1 MFERFTE
8 RARQVVVL
16 AQEEARTLKHNYIGT
31 EHILLGLLREEEGLA
46 ARVLESLD
54 ITVERVRAQV
64 VRIVGSG
71 EEVTSGQI
79 PFTPRAKKVLELALR
94 EALSLGHNYI
104 GTEHILLGLVRE
116 NEGVAAR
123 ILLDFDAD
131 SEKIRNEVIRMLS
144 GPGGR
149 RQGAG
154 AGAGAGS
161 GGQGP
166 AEGKKSSKLLD
177 QFGRNLTKLAAE
189 GKLDPCVGR
198 ETEIERI
205 MQILS
210 RRTKNNPVL
219 IGEPGVGKTAVV
231 EGLAQRI
238 TAADVPELLKNK
250 QIYTLDLAA
259 LVAGSKYRG
268 EFEERLKK
276 VMKEITQRG
285 DIILFIDELHNLV
298 GAGAAE
304 GAIDAASILKPALA
318 RGELQTIGATTLDE
332 YRKYLE
338 RDSALERRFQ
348 QIRVEEPTIDQT
360 VEILKGLRDRY
371 EQHHK
376 VQITDEAL
384 RAAGE
389 LASRYISD
397 RFLPD
402 KAIDLI
408 DEAASR
414 MRIKS
419 MTSPPANK
427 ELEGEVESTRRDK
440 EAAIE
445 AQEFEKAAALRD
457 QERKLTNKKREL
469 EEEWEAGE
477 SGERPSI
484 GEEEIADIVSMW
496 TGIPVFKLTEAE
508 TQKLMR
514 MEDELHKR
522 VIGQHPAIEVISKA
536 IRRSRAGLKDPK
548 RPTGSFIF
556 LGPSGVGK
564 TELAR
569 TLAEFLF
576 GDDDAMIRIDMSEYM
591 EKHAVSRLVGSPP
604 GYIGYDEGGQLTEA
618 VRRKPYSVLLL
629 DEIEKAHPDVF
640 NILLQILEDGRLTDA
655 QGRTVDFRHAIVIMT
670 SNIGAAEIARNTPL
684 GFAVSDDETGITYED
699 MKNRIMGELKKVF
712 RPEFLNRID
721 DVIVFHKLQKDEIK
735 QIVELLLLR
744 IRASMAERELQLEL
758 TDPAKEMLVEK
769 GWDPSMGAR
778 PLRRAIQR
786 YIEDPLA
793 DFVLREQLTPGATV
807 VVNPA
812 PEGEE
817 DEVRLTIVKPKKQKT
832 PVAVGAG
839 AGEGS
844 AGASGEDG
852 ESPELV
858 VSDDDDDDPVIAP
871 DESPDVAEQE

>member
-149 RQGAG
+149 QR
-154 AGAGAGS
+154 S
-161 GGQGP
+161 GGAAAASGGSTH
-166 AEGKKSSKLLD
+166 EGKKSSKLLD

-189 GKLDPCVGR
+189 AKLDPVVGR

-219 IGEPGVGKTAVV
+219 VDEPST
-231 EGLAQRI
+231 
-238 TAADVPELLKNK
+238 
-250 QIYTLDLAA
+250 
-259 LVAGSKYRG
+259 
-268 EFEERLKK
+268 EE
-276 VMKEITQRG
+276 
-285 DIILFIDELHNLV
+285 
-298 GAGAAE
+298 
-304 GAIDAASILKPALA
+304 
-318 RGELQTIGATTLDE
+318 
-332 YRKYLE
+332 
-338 RDSALERRFQ
+338 
-348 QIRVEEPTIDQT
+348 T
-360 VEILKGLRDRY
+360 VQILKGLRDRY

-384 RAAGE
+384 EAAAE
-389 LASRYISD
+389 LADRYISD

-419 MTSPPANK
+419 MTSPPVYR
-427 ELEGEVESTRRDK
+427 ELEDEIEETRRAK
-440 EAAIE
+440 EEAIE
-445 AQEFEKAAALRD
+445 NQEFEKAANLRD
-457 QERKLTNKKREL
+457 QERRLSQKKREL
-469 EEEWEAGE
+469 TDQWEAGE
-477 SGERPSI
+477 TTERPVI

-508 TQKLMR
+508 TAKRMR
-514 MEDELHKR
+514 MEEELHKR
-522 VIGQHPAIEVISKA
+522 VIGQHPANEVVSKA
-536 IRRSRAGLKDPK
+536 IRRSRARLKDPK

-576 GDDDAMIRIDMSEYM
+576 GDEDTMIRIDMSEYM

-670 SNIGAAEIARNTPL
+670 SNVGAADIAKNASI
-684 GFAVSDDETGITYED
+684 GFTVGDDTGISYDD
-699 MKNRIMGELKKVF
+699 MKAKIMGELKKVF

-721 DVIVFHKLQKDEIK
+721 EVIVFHKLQKDEIK
-735 QIVELLLLR
+735 QIVDLLLR
-744 IRASMAERELQLEL
+744 RIRESMAERELSLNL
-758 TDPAKEMLVEK
+758 SDDAKDFQVEK
-769 GWDPSMGAR
+769 GFDPAMGAR

-786 YIEDPLA
+786 YIEDPLS
-793 DFVLREQLTPGATV
+793 DEVLRAENMKPGSTV
-807 VVNPA
+807 
-812 PEGEE
+812 EIDR
-817 DEVRLTIVKPKKQKT
+817 DEAEK
-832 PVAVGAG
+832 
-839 AGEGS
+839 
-844 AGASGEDG
+844 
-852 ESPELV
+852 
-858 VSDDDDDDPVIAP
+858 
-871 DESPDVAEQE
+871 DV

>member
-149 RQGAG
+149 RQGSG
-154 AGAGAGS
+154 SSGSSGS
-161 GGQGP
+161 GAQG
-166 AEGKKSSKLLD
+166 EGKKSSKLLD
-177 QFGRNLTKLAAE
+177 QFGRNLTKLASD
-189 GKLDPCVGR
+189 GKLDPVVGR
-198 ETEIERI
+198 ENEIERI

-210 RRTKNNPVL
+210 RRQKNNPVL
-219 IGEPGVGKTAVV
+219 VGEPGVGKTAVV

-238 TAADVPELLKNK
+238 INADVPELLKGK

-318 RGELQTIGATTLDE
+318 RGELQTVGATTLEE

-348 QIRVEEPTIDQT
+348 KITVDEPSVEEAEQ
-360 VEILKGLRDRY
+360 ILKGLRDRY

-376 VQITDEAL
+376 VEITDDAL
-384 RAAGE
+384 AAAAE
-389 LASRYISD
+389 LADRYISD

-408 DEAASR
+408 DEASAR

-419 MTSPPANK
+419 MTSPPVYRD
-427 ELEGEVESTRRDK
+427 LEEEIETTRRQK

-445 AQEFEKAAALRD
+445 AQEFEKAANLRD
-457 QERKLTNKKREL
+457 TERRLTNKKREL
-469 EEEWEAGE
+469 EEQWEQGE
-477 SGERPSI
+477 GIERPAI

-508 TQKLMR
+508 TAKLVR
-514 MEDELHKR
+514 MEEELHKR
-522 VIGQHPAIEVISKA
+522 VIGQHPAIEIVSKA

-576 GDDDAMIRIDMSEYM
+576 GDEEAMIRIDMSEYM

-655 QGRTVDFRHAIVIMT
+655 QGRQVDFRHCIVIMT
-670 SNIGAAEIARNTPL
+670 SNIGANEIAKNTGI
-684 GFAVSDDETGITYED
+684 GFTVGDETGGMTYDD
-699 MKNRIMGELKKVF
+699 MKNRVTGELKKVF

-721 DVIVFHKLQKDEIK
+721 EIIVFHKLTRDEIK
-735 QIVELLLLR
+735 EIVDLLMLR
-744 IRASMAERELQLEL
+744 VRESMAERELQLEL
-758 TDPAKEMLVEK
+758 TDGAKDFLVDK

-786 YIEDPLA
+786 YIEDALA
-793 DFVLREQLTPGATV
+793 DFVLAQELTPQATV
-807 VVNPA
+807 VVDRAPEDDERGLLLSIVEPKPA
-812 PEGEE
+812 P
-817 DEVRLTIVKPKKQKT
+817 T
-832 PVAVGAG
+832 PVGVGAEG
-839 AGEGS
+839 GDDEEPTGDELPDIEASAAGDEP
-844 AGASGEDG
+844 A
-852 ESPELV
+852 
-858 VSDDDDDDPVIAP
+858 AP
-871 DESPDVAEQE
+871 AE